1 MVVLLVD
8 SLAKE
13 FPFLVRWF
21 YLLNHRLGSLTS
33 VFFLFFCAEFSY
45 HGETQHAGGIR

>member
-21 YLLNHRLGSLTS
+21 YLLNRRPGSLTS
-33 VFFLFFCAEFSY
+33 VFFLFFCAEFFISWRDP
-45 HGETQHAGGIR
+45 TCRWN